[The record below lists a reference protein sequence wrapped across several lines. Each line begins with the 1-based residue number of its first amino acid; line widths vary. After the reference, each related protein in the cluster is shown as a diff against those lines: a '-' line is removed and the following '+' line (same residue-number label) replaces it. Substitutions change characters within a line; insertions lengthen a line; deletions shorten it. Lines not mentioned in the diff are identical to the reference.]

1 MYKKLLTDSDYRFV
15 MDTVIVAGKRLLKAN
30 NAVIK
35 VKGLGHASLDLVTQA
50 DLDSEEFLRGRLTK
64 RFPSI
69 GFYSE
74 ETAKESGAELD
85 KEFYWVVDPLDGT
98 LQFSRNLP
106 FFGVSMGL
114 MRQGKP
120 VAGFIYLPKFD
131 DLYHAQKGS
140 GAYVGRKKIHIATR
154 EYPTN
159 SVGVLSYT
167 GLTVGKQ
174 GKLHNIFIQDN
185 VIMLRIGSAIFQL
198 AYTAAGHYDL
208 YVCLNNA
215 LWDLAAG
222 WAIVEEAG
230 GAVEVW
236 LDEKKKEAGNF
247 YHVSFVAGNEKVV
260 DYLGVK
266 LKAL

>member
-1 MYKKLLTDSDYRFV
+1 MPQILSQADYAYVQQAAVAAGKKLLQTS
-15 MDTVIVAGKRLLKAN
+15 
-30 NAVIK
+30 NAVLHTK
-35 VKGLGHASLDLVTQA
+35 RHALDLVTQA
-50 DLDSEEFLRGRLTK
+50 DIDSEAFLREKLTK
-64 RFPSI
+64 RFRSF

-74 ETAKESGAELD
+74 ETAKESERELD

-106 FFGVSMGL
+106 FFGVSVGL
-114 MRQGKP
+114 MRQGSP
-120 VAGFIYLPKFD
+120 IAGFIYLPKFD

-140 GAYVGRKKIHIATR
+140 GSYLGKKKIHVAQR
-154 EYPTN
+154 EYPTK

-167 GLTVGKQ
+167 GLSDDQ
-174 GKLHNIFIQDN
+174 QQKLHDIFIQDN
-185 VIMLRIGSAIFQL
+185 VIVLRIGSAIFQL
-198 AYTAAGHYDL
+198 VHTAVGHYDF
-208 YVCLNNA
+208 YVCMNNA

-236 LDEKKKEAGNF
+236 IDEKKKEASNF
-247 YHVSFVAGNEKVV
+247 YHVSFIAGNEKVV
-260 DYLGVK
+260 DYLDAK

>member
-1 MYKKLLTDSDYRFV
+1 MPQILSSADYAFVQKSVVAAGKILLRTSNAILYKKR
-15 MDTVIVAGKRLLKAN
+15 
-30 NAVIK
+30 
-35 VKGLGHASLDLVTQA
+35 HSLDLVTQA
-50 DLDSEEFLRGRLTK
+50 DLDSEDFLRNRLTK
-64 RFPSI
+64 RFPSF

-74 ETAKESGAELD
+74 ETAKESERELD
-85 KEFYWVVDPLDGT
+85 KEYYWVVDPLDGT

-106 FFGVSMGL
+106 FFGVSVGL
-114 MRQGKP
+114 MRRGNP
-120 VAGFIYLPKFD
+120 IAGFIYLPKFE
-131 DLYHAQKGS
+131 DLFHAQKGN
-140 GAYVGRKKIHIATR
+140 GAFKGKKKIHVAQR
-154 EYPTN
+154 EYPTQ

-167 GLTVGKQ
+167 GLCADQQRKIHD
-174 GKLHNIFIQDN
+174 LFIREQ
-185 VIMLRIGSAIFQL
+185 VIMLRIGSAILQL
-198 AYTAAGHYDL
+198 GYTAEGRYDF

-215 LWDLAAG
+215 IWDLAAG

-230 GAVEVW
+230 GTVEVW

>member
-1 MYKKLLTDSDYRFV
+1 MPQILSSADYAFV
-15 MDTVIVAGKRLLKAN
+15 QESVVAAGKILLRTS
-30 NAVIK
+30 NAILYEK
-35 VKGLGHASLDLVTQA
+35 RHSLDLVTQA
-50 DLDSEEFLRGRLTK
+50 DLDSEDFLRNRLTK
-64 RFPSI
+64 RFPSF

-74 ETAKESGAELD
+74 ETAKESERELD

-106 FFGVSMGL
+106 FFGVSVGL

-131 DLYHAQKGS
+131 DFYHAQRGCGS
-140 GAYVGRKKIHIATR
+140 YLWKKKIHVAQR
-154 EYPTN
+154 EYPIK

-167 GLTVGKQ
+167 GLSEDQ
-174 GKLHNIFIQDN
+174 QRKLHDIFTQDN
-185 VIMLRIGSAIFQL
+185 VIVLRIGSAIFQL
-198 AYTAAGHYDL
+198 AHTAVGHYDF
-208 YVCLNNA
+208 YICMNNA

-230 GAVEVW
+230 GTVEVW

-260 DYLGVK
+260 DYLSTK